1 MTDLADEKQR
11 TDERAALSTRGL
23 TKRFGANNAAVE
35 ELDLAVRHGET
46 YGLLG
51 PNGAGKTTTLR
62 MFLGLTRPTSGELE
76 VLGQIPGT
84 FSGLSGVGALVETP
98 AFYPYLSGRKNLELM
113 ASLSGVQ
120 KNSGE
125 PIESALR
132 QVGMEKRASEKFK
145 KYSLGMKQRLGI
157 ASALLGE
164 PEVLILDEPTNG
176 LDPRGVAEMRELI
189 RDLGRKEITILLSSH
204 MLVEV
209 EHVCERVGMLSRGK
223 LVSEGSVDE
232 LRGSH
237 EEVLLRAEPAAE
249 AIRVARQAN
258 FDVSEETSDGELRIA
273 AHEDSV
279 PELARLLVEAGVGI
293 RELRPERRSLE
304 DAYLEVAGSEEE

>member
-11 TDERAALSTRGL
+11 TTEKAALSTRGL

-35 ELDLAVRHGET
+35 DLDLAVRHGET

-76 VLGQIPGT
+76 VLGQVPGT

-113 ASLSGVQ
+113 ASLSGIQ
-120 KNSGE
+120 KGSGE
-125 PIESALR
+125 PIDSALR

-232 LRGSH
+232 LRGRH
-237 EEVLLRAEPAAE
+237 EEVIIRAEPAAE

-258 FDVSEETSDGELRIA
+258 FDVSDETADGELRIVA
-273 AHEDSV
+273 DEDSI

-304 DAYLEVAGSEEE
+304 DAYLEVAGSEE

>member
-1 MTDLADEKQR
+1 MQDLADEKQI
-11 TDERAALSTRGL
+11 THERAALSTRGL
-23 TKRFGANNAAVE
+23 TKRFGANQAAVE
-35 ELDLAVRHGET
+35 DLDLTVRHGET

-62 MFLGLTRPTSGELE
+62 MFLGLTKPSEGEIE
-76 VLGQIPGT
+76 VLDQSPGT
-84 FSGLSGVGALVETP
+84 FSGLSSVGALVETP

-120 KNSGE
+120 KDSGQT
-125 PIESALR
+125 IDTALR
-132 QVGMEKRASEKFK
+132 QVGMERRASEKFK

-164 PEVLILDEPTNG
+164 PEVLFLDEPTNG

-189 RDLGRKEITILLSSH
+189 RELGRKEITILLSSH

-209 EHVCERVGMLSRGK
+209 EHVCDRVGMLSRGR

-237 EEVLLRAEPAAE
+237 EEVVLRAEPSSE
-249 AIRVARQAN
+249 ARRIVTQAS
-258 FDVSEETSDGELRIA
+258 FDVSDESESGELKISA
-273 AHEDSV
+273 KEESI

-304 DAYLEVAGSEEE
+304 DAYLEVAGSEDD